1 MSVHNMANAKS
12 VNPED
17 WGLSLTDSAA
27 GRILD
32 LMAREEGATA
42 LRLSVS
48 GGGCSGFQ
56 YAFSLDKEQ
65 KAGDCRIERNGASL
79 VIDLMSVALLKDSE
93 IDWHEDI
100 AGSNFVVKN
109 PNATAMC
116 GCGTSFSVG

>member
-1 MSVHNMANAKS
+1 MANAKS
-12 VNPED
+12 VSAED
-17 WGLSLTDSAA
+17 WGLSLTESAA
-27 GRILD
+27 QRILY
-32 LMAREEGATA
+32 LVEREESAVA

-56 YAFSLDKEQ
+56 YAFSLDS
-65 KAGDCRIERNGASL
+65 KAKTGDCQIERSGASL
-79 VIDLMSVALLKDSE
+79 VIDGMSVALLKDSQ

-116 GCGTSFSVG
+116 GCGTSFAVG

>member
-1 MSVHNMANAKS
+1 MANAKS
-12 VNPED
+12 ATTED

-27 GRILD
+27 HRINHLVE
-32 LMAREEGATA
+32 REDGAIA

-56 YAFSLDKEQ
+56 YTFSLDNREKN
-65 KAGDCRIERNGASL
+65 DDFRIERNGASL
-79 VIDLMSVALLKDSE
+79 VIDGMSVALLKDSE

-116 GCGTSFSVG
+116 GCGTSFALG